1 MTYTLYAGEILPRD
15 PPRPPRCEALMH
27 FSAAQP
33 SPRQQKSPRS
43 PRSLPAMDPS
53 TIRSPRRVGAPVSG
67 RPWSPGAVDAQG
79 QWNPVVTEEVSPARL
94 RAVPTSRAEAA
105 ALHDE
110 LLERLSAEPRLSYAD
125 QMRLVDFGMAEAA
138 RQARSTCAERGAA
151 LELLRAEYARLLAV
165 MQGPARR
172 GGAMESLR
180 RELRREQAR
189 TTELAQQLEAARV
202 REEVLNGQWMK
213 RRAAA
218 QLVAAGGRLSS
229 AAHASGANPTS
240 LSAADPA
247 LSPSAMLEGARQSG
261 EQISESL
268 AELYPRLSTAYPV
281 LTSKALPSPPR
292 QSGAVAEIRSG
303 AAEVTSGGAAAE
315 EVTPG
320 EIAEAVGEIA
330 EEMAAQIAELDP
342 DAQLAVVLQ
351 ACARLGPHHRDIVGS
366 VLLASRSEG

>member
-1 MTYTLYAGEILPRD
+1 MTYRIFEGEILPRD

-27 FSAAQP
+27 FSATQ
-33 SPRQQKSPRS
+33 SPRQPKSPRT
-43 PRSLPAMDPS
+43 PRSLPAMDPA
-53 TIRSPRRVGAPVSG
+53 TARSPRRVGAPVSG
-67 RPWSPGAVDAQG
+67 RPWSPGAVDSQG
-79 QWNPVVTEEVSPARL
+79 QWSPVVAEEFSAARQ

-125 QMRLVDFGMAEAA
+125 QMRLLDFGMAEAA
-138 RQARSTCAERGAA
+138 RQARSTCTERGAA

-165 MQGPARR
+165 LQGSARR
-172 GGAMESLR
+172 GGVMESLR
-180 RELRREQAR
+180 RDLRREQVR

-202 REEVLNGQWMK
+202 REEVLNGHWIK

-229 AAHASGANPTS
+229 AAHASAANPTS
-240 LSAADPA
+240 LSAAGPA

-261 EQISESL
+261 EQIAETL
-268 AELYPRLSTAYPV
+268 AELYPRLSAAFPV
-281 LTSKALPSPPR
+281 LTSRALPSAPR
-292 QSGAVAEIRSG
+292 QSGAVAEITSG
-303 AAEVTSGGAAAE
+303 AAD

-330 EEMAAQIAELDP
+330 EEISAQIAELDP

-351 ACARLGPHHRDIVGS
+351 ACARLGAHHRDVVGS
-366 VLLASRSEG
+366 VLHASSRGEGR